1 QPTCAVPSGKISITA
16 PLGAGFEYSIDG
28 TNYQESENFINLTSG
43 TYSVT
48 ARNTSDST
56 CVSTALSVTINDVP
70 NAPATPTA
78 DVVQPTCAVPSGKI
92 SITAPLGPGFEY
104 SIDGTNYQASVDF
117 INLTS
122 GTYSV
127 TARNTSDPT
136 CVSTALSVT
145 INDVPNA
152 PATPTADV

>member
-1 QPTCAVPSGKISITA
+1 
-16 PLGAGFEYSIDG
+16 
-28 TNYQESENFINLTSG
+28 
-43 TYSVT
+43 
-48 ARNTSDST
+48 
-56 CVSTALSVTINDVP
+56 TINDVP

-78 DVVQPTCAVPSGKI
+78 SVVQPTCAVPSGTI
-92 SITAPLGPGFEY
+92 SITSPLGSGFEY
-104 SIDGTNYQASVDF
+104 SINGTDYQAQVDF
-117 INLTS
+117 NDLTS

-152 PATPTADV
+152 PATPTASVIQPTCAVP